1 MFVSL
6 SGSDSN
12 AGTRNKPLRSIQKAV
27 DKLGPG
33 KTVTLLEGQYDLA
46 APITISMKG
55 SAENWITIRG
65 EKGAKV
71 ILDGLKIN
79 IPDSGIYPRNN
90 GLVQVE
96 NAAYVRLVNIHVRN
110 SHRSGINIQE
120 SRYIDVIN
128 CTSENSLSPGIASWQ
143 RCEYIRILGNTVI
156 NANDMKMSWTPYK
169 GHEAPTKRSV

>member
-1 MFVSL
+1 MYIPRLIVILFFVTIFSSYKLQATAQPRELFVSL

-96 NAAYVRLVNIHVRN
+96 NAAYVRLGQH
-110 SHRSGINIQE
+110 SCSQ
-120 SRYIDVIN
+120 
-128 CTSENSLSPGIASWQ
+128 LAPF
-143 RCEYIRILGNTVI
+143 
-156 NANDMKMSWTPYK
+156 
-169 GHEAPTKRSV
+169 GH